1 MKNAKAEAE
10 ISIDF
15 PTESDAEAMVRALD
29 PEIAAPG
36 TSRTFI
42 RLTRRGKTTKI
53 AFYARDLVALR
64 GMVNSFLRFAAIWR
78 KLSDALN
85 IGDKT
90 ARRTRKSIAQK
101 QDEYLV

>member
-15 PTESDAEAMVRALD
+15 PTESDAEAMVRALV
-29 PEIAAPG
+29 PEIAAPR

-42 RLTRRGKTTKI
+42 RVTRRGKTTKI

-64 GMVNSFLRFAAIWR
+64 AIVNSFLRFAAIWR
-78 KLSDALN
+78 KLSEALN
-85 IGDKT
+85 TGDNT
-90 ARRTRKSIAQK
+90 PRRTRKSTTQK

>member
-15 PTESDAEAMVRALD
+15 RTESDAEAMVRALV
-29 PEIAAPG
+29 PEIAAPR
-36 TSRTFI
+36 TSRASI
-42 RLTRRGKTTKI
+42 RVTRRRKVAKI
-53 AFYARDLVALR
+53 TFLAGDLVALR
-64 GMVNSFLRFAAIWR
+64 AMVNSFLRFAAIWR